1 MGMGRAYAENRSQL
15 RTLMNPAFE
24 LGIHGARAVGNGPGQ
39 SWEVPLA
46 AEAEDIQITVDSAL

>member
-1 MGMGRAYAENRSQL
+1 MGRAYAENRSQL

-24 LGIHGARAVGNGPGQ
+24 LGIRGARAVGNGPCQ

-46 AEAEDIQITVDSAL
+46 AGAEDICPFTSQ